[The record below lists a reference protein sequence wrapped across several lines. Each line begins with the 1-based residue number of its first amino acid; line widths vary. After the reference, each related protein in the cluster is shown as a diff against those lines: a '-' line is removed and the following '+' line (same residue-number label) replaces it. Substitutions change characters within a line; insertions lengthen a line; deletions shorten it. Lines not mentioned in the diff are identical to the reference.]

1 MSARFD
7 VSITS
12 NSIFFNGFPPLST
25 KPILLYS
32 KVVIKGDLVWKQ
44 LGAIDV
50 SDNNSHA
57 LSYQDVPSPRE
68 FLISYGTKNETQ
80 SYGGGEISIP
90 INENKPAFLP
100 VYSQINSVYQEVAIV
115 YVYNATGA
123 KNIMFEIKSGTRTL
137 RFIVWYR

>member
-32 KVVIKGDLVWKQ
+32 KVVIKSDLVWKQ

-57 LSYQDVPSPRE
+57 LSYQNVPSPRE

-90 INENKPAFLP
+90 INENKPALDRK
-100 VYSQINSVYQEVAIV
+100 SVV
-115 YVYNATGA
+115 
-123 KNIMFEIKSGTRTL
+123 
-137 RFIVWYR
+137 

>member
-1 MSARFD
+1 M
-7 VSITS
+7 
-12 NSIFFNGFPPLST
+12 
-25 KPILLYS
+25 LYS

-57 LSYQDVPSPRE
+57 LSYQDIIPSPRE

-123 KNIMFEIKSGTRTL
+123 KNIMFGIKSGTRTL